1 MWTLYE
7 AVNLTPDG
15 HPFKVNCLTWLGIC
29 TRNFFDVFRM
39 VDGLDKAINAYKR
52 AATSPSGEPALR
64 YAAGMLW
71 AHAARIRHGPSQ
83 QAIDAYSVALDLLP
97 RIAWLGSDIASRH
110 KELANKGDD
119 APKAAVAAIEMG
131 EYGTALEWLEQG
143 RSVVW
148 GQLLQ
153 LRSPVDHLRS
163 VNETLADE
171 LLRVSRELDGISTR
185 QTQTSGSKRV
195 KEDGPQSLEEV
206 AQRHRRLAEEWEEL
220 LAELRKAAREGPVVF
235 LNIHHLQCDALI
247 IQSDQESDPILHVP
261 FSSFSIKK
269 AQELQLSL
277 KRLLGLSGV
286 QVRGGHQVKFL
297 PGQQGPSFEKILST
311 LWMEIVKPVLDKLNY
326 KQVSSSSTPTRIWWC
341 ATGPVAFLPLHA
353 AGLYTTPQEGTKVF
367 EYVTSSYTPTLTALL
382 RDPLKKDSQF
392 HGILAISQPTTPDQS
407 PLPKTENEVE
417 SIRQHCIST
426 GQPLEWLNKSEAT
439 ISNILQGMTNHNW
452 VHLACHA
459 VQRVDAP
466 TQSAFC
472 LHQGRLE
479 LSEII
484 ARCKSLP
491 LAELA
496 FLSACQTASGDEKL
510 SEEAVHL
517 AAGMMLAGYKS
528 VVATMWSIRD
538 RDAPLVADGVY
549 RQLLCRP
556 ETGSTMREERP
567 DSTRSAHAL
576 HCAVRELREVVGEKA
591 FIAWVPFIHFGL

>member
-1 MWTLYE
+1 MLTIYE
-7 AVNLTPDG
+7 AVSLTPDG
-15 HPFKVNCLTWLGIC
+15 HPFKVECLTWLGIC
-29 TRNFFDVFRM
+29 TRNFFDVFNM

-83 QAIDAYSVALDLLP
+83 QAIDAYSVAFDLVP
-97 RIAWLGSDIASRH
+97 RIAWLGSDIVSRH
-110 KELANKGDD
+110 KELTDKGEEVSE
-119 APKAAVAAIEMG
+119 AAVVAIEKG

-148 GQLLQ
+148 GQLLH

-163 VNETLADE
+163 VDETLAEE
-171 LLRVSRELDGISTR
+171 LLRVSRELDGIST
-185 QTQTSGSKRV
+185 QQAQVSK
-195 KEDGPQSLEEV
+195 EETLPLEEV
-206 AQRHRRLAEEWEEL
+206 VQCHRRLAEEWEEL
-220 LAELRKAAREGPVVF
+220 VGKVRSLPGFETFLGPKKFAQLRKAAREGPVVF
-235 LNIHHLQCDALI
+235 LNIHHFRCDALI
-247 IQSDQESDPILHVP
+247 IQSDRESDPILHVP
-261 FSSFSIKK
+261 LQSFSIKK

-277 KRLLGLSGV
+277 KRLLGLSGI
-286 QVRGGHQVKFL
+286 QARAGRPEDLHSHQDS
-297 PGQQGPSFEKILST
+297 SFEQILST
-311 LWMEIVKPVLDKLNY
+311 LWTEIVKPVLDKLNC
-326 KQVSSSSTPTRIWWC
+326 KVSSSLTPPRIWWC

-353 AGLYTTPQEGTKVF
+353 AVLYATPQEGTKAS
-367 EYVTSSYTPTLTALL
+367 EYVTSSYTPTLTAL
-382 RDPLKKDSQF
+382 PGNPPQKF
-392 HGILAISQPTTPDQS
+392 HGILAISQPNTPNQL
-407 PLPKTENEVE
+407 PPKTEDKVE
-417 SIRQHCIST
+417 KIKQHCIST
-426 GQPLEWLNKSEAT
+426 GQPPEWLNKAEAT
-439 ISNILQGMTNHNW
+439 VSNVLQGMTNHNW

-517 AAGMMLAGYKS
+517 AAGMMVAGYKS
-528 VVATMWSIRD
+528 VVATMWLIRD
-538 RDAPLVADGVY
+538 QDAPLVADGVY
-549 RQLLCRP
+549 RRFYII
-556 ETGSTMREERP
+556 
-567 DSTRSAHAL
+567 
-576 HCAVRELREVVGEKA
+576 LRQG
-591 FIAWVPFIHFGL
+591 IL